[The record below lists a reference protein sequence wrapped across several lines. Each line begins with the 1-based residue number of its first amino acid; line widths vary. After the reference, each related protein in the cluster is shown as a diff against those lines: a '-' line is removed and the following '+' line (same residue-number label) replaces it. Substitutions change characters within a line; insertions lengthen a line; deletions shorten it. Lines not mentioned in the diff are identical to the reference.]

1 MRKAVARVQAKVIA
15 EEGHPGRPAK
25 PISYDTIRRAAS
37 IGCSIEELAVMAGL
51 SRSNFSLRLK
61 EDDALLEAIERGR
74 AAGQATLRRLQWQQA
89 KAGNPTMLIWLG
101 KQLLGQRDVVETE
114 HSGDHTVRVE
124 IVQVPAAQAKAR
136 FEIAEIGNP
145 ASADESRLSN

>member
-1 MRKAVARVQAKVIA
+1 MRKAVARAQAQVIA

-101 KQLLGQRDVVETE
+101 KQLLGQKDRHE
-114 HSGDHTVRVE
+114 HSGD
-124 IVQVPAAQAKAR
+124 PAAPMAPTAAIINVYVAPER
-136 FEIAEIGNP
+136 E
-145 ASADESRLSN
+145 R